1 MLLQTRAAS
10 KEMWPA
16 GRCGPALLLCA
27 GEASPGVLHPDVE
40 SSVQERHK
48 PVGACPEEGYKNNPR
63 DGTPL
68 LQVQDERAGAVQ
80 PVEEKALMLSDS
92 GLVSKG
98 EVQERRE

>member
-1 MLLQTRAAS
+1 M
-10 KEMWPA
+10 
-16 GRCGPALLLCA
+16 
-27 GEASPGVLHPDVE
+27 E
-40 SSVQERHK
+40 SSVQERSGPAGVH
-48 PVGACPEEGYKNNPR
+48 PEECHKNNPR